1 MPWSAKGL
9 HAFRNGAQVLNPT
22 WRRKASHRL
31 IYASQPQY
39 RFSSSS
45 SDGPP
50 RKEPDA
56 EESVASGQPRQP
68 SPSQCDL
75 SRQSIR
81 CDDHAVSPLNTIQL
95 LSKDKQEDISPLLTT
110 SFSHLQK
117 SYQSPAHPIV
127 LAHGLLGFD
136 ELRLG
141 VAGRYLPPVH
151 YWRGIKSA
159 FASHGIESI
168 STAVPSTGSIPVRA
182 EALYSQ
188 IADQLRGRT
197 VNIVAHSMGGLDA
210 RWLISRLCPPA
221 SDFTVASL
229 TTIATPH
236 RGSSTADMVF
246 RDIGPDLLPRLYS
259 ILDKLGLTTDAF
271 SQLTTSHV
279 TQHFN
284 PVVPNSA
291 SVRYFSYGASA
302 TPHLFSVFR
311 VSHDLM
317 NEIEGP
323 NDGLVS
329 VRSAKWGQ
337 YKGTLVGVTH
347 LDLINWTNR
356 IKHAAAKLGLV
367 EQKFN
372 AQAFYLGV
380 ADMLAKEGL

>member
-1 MPWSAKGL
+1 MSAQNSAGIQTL
-9 HAFRNGAQVLNPT
+9 L
-22 WRRKASHRL
+22 
-31 IYASQPQY
+31 
-39 RFSSSS
+39 
-45 SDGPP
+45 
-50 RKEPDA
+50 DA
-56 EESVASGQPRQP
+56 EKEAQKIVQKAREYRTKRVKDAKTEAQKEIDEYRTKKEDEFKKFEAEQSSGNQKAQ
-68 SPSQCDL
+68 
-75 SRQSIR
+75 
-81 CDDHAVSPLNTIQL
+81 DDA
-95 LSKDKQEDISPLLTT
+95 SKDADAKVKEIEAAGKKSGSKVVDNLIKVVTSPTPE
-110 SFSHLQK
+110 K